1 MIHRFSS
8 ANSLRFIES
17 NTSFYKRRCCLA
29 PAKQRLDHSQF
40 THHAARRFFA
50 LSTLLG
56 TRRIQG
62 PNTSS
67 RLPMKIIVS
76 AILSIM
82 LVGFADNQTAYA
94 EQATPG
100 ILAGKIIAG
109 NDCKG
114 CHGLDGK
121 GVAHDIPHLAAQ
133 VEAYLLASLHAY
145 KEGKRTHAAL
155 KDMTAHMSDADMRN
169 VAAYYASLPP
179 VEDAAE
185 KEPLLSYAEKG
196 RAKAAACA
204 ACHGADGN
212 SKMPGMPSLAG
223 QQPHYLVDATQ
234 AYMDGARNMP
244 TMTPMLKGLS
254 RADVENIAVYYALQ
268 TPTQRKAPSF
278 GDATAGE
285 PLSATCGGCHGYHGV
300 SKSAAIPSLAGQD
313 AKYLLAATKAYR
325 DGARKH
331 DVMQGSVA
339 DGSDKDIENLAAY
352 YAVQKPQIAEFE
364 KPIATEKLAE
374 LCDRC
379 HGPGV
384 DNPALV
390 VPKLRGQNRDYLVK
404 ALRAYRDDNRDNSM
418 MHKMSLPHSDAI
430 IEGIASFYASQP
442 TR

>member
-1 MIHRFSS
+1 
-8 ANSLRFIES
+8 
-17 NTSFYKRRCCLA
+17 
-29 PAKQRLDHSQF
+29 
-40 THHAARRFFA
+40 
-50 LSTLLG
+50 
-56 TRRIQG
+56 
-62 PNTSS
+62 
-67 RLPMKIIVS
+67 MKILVS

-82 LVGFADNQTAYA
+82 LVGYADNQTAHA
-94 EQATPG
+94 EQVGPEM
-100 ILAGKIIAG
+100 LAGKTIAES
-109 NDCKG
+109 DCKG

-169 VAAYYASLPP
+169 VAAYYTSLPP
-179 VEDAAE
+179 IEGSAGE
-185 KEPLLSYAEKG
+185 EPLSYAEKG
-196 RAKAAACA
+196 KVSAAACA
-204 ACHGADGN
+204 SCHGADGN

-223 QQPHYLVDATQ
+223 QQPLYLIDAIQ
-234 AYMDGARNMP
+234 AYMDGARSMP
-244 TMTPMLKGLS
+244 TMAPMLKGLS

-268 TPTQRKAPSF
+268 TPVQRKAPSF
-278 GDATAGE
+278 GDAVAGE

-325 DGARKH
+325 DGTRKH
-331 DVMQGSVA
+331 DVMHGAVA
-339 DGSDKDIENLAAY
+339 DGSDKDIENLSAY

-379 HGPGV
+379 HGPGI

-390 VPKLRGQNRDYLVK
+390 VPKLRGQNMAYLIK
-404 ALRAYRDDNRDNSM
+404 ALRAYRDDNRGNSM
-418 MHKMSLPHSDAI
+418 MHKISLPHSDAI

-442 TR
+442 AR